1 MAALVEALDM
11 PTHRGENGHVEY
23 GWSSD
28 MQEELFQLSFQFTR
42 STEHVLNALAVR
54 LGSVLKRIVSNQLK
68 LTIQNKTE
76 TITFGKYQELMIT
89 AYKMIGHT
97 RDIIDGK
104 GEYSLS
110 YMQIVVWHKF
120 FPELA
125 KFALRCFVQLDDL
138 HPYGSWKDIKYFC
151 NYCINCGLS
160 TTHPLVEYALE
171 LITDQMK
178 KEQNTL
184 VAKWIPR
191 EKSKKFGW
199 IFDKLAQTHFKHY
212 LDSARSPDKKEKAA
226 HKARAD
232 YRKLI
237 AKLNVALDTVQ
248 IKQCGK
254 IWSQIDHSKTT
265 SITMMKQKKAF
276 LNLNSDGTIRS
287 HEEDRIKCGNN
298 LTEFIKN
305 SSKKDING
313 KRIGLNDFTKEAIR
327 LLNSNSPIEIDLL
340 NSQWRDNGTQTSVL
354 GPMIAMVDISG
365 SMLFEDGG
373 NPYYSAVALGCRVAE
388 KSILGKRILTF
399 SEEPTWHNLD
409 MCDTFTSMVQ
419 SINNGQAGYSTNFY
433 KALNVVLNAIV
444 DQKLTAE
451 EVNGMVLVVFSDMQM
466 DLADK
471 DYHDNLYENIKEIYA
486 GAGIKVCGT
495 PYKPPHILFW
505 NLRSTDGFPCMS
517 NQKNVSMMSGFSP
530 ALLNHFCEKG
540 VDGLQTSSPWVALME
555 SMNNPRYKYLED
567 RIKEELNFY

>member
-1 MAALVEALDM
+1 MAALVEALDI
-11 PTHRGENGHVEY
+11 PTQYGENGHVEY
-23 GWSSD
+23 GWSSNI
-28 MQEELFQLSFQFTR
+28 QEELFQLSFQFTR
-42 STEHVLNALAVR
+42 SNEHVLNALAFR
-54 LGSVLKRIVSNQLK
+54 LESVLKRIVSTQLK
-68 LTIQNKTE
+68 LTSQME

-97 RDIIDGK
+97 RDIVDGK

-110 YMQIVVWHKF
+110 YMQIVVWYKF

-151 NYCINCGLS
+151 NYCIKCGLAER
-160 TTHPLVEYALE
+160 HPLIEYALE

-178 KEQNTL
+178 KEKNTL

-199 IFDKLAQTHFKHY
+199 IFDRLAQTHFKHY
-212 LDSARSPDKKEKAA
+212 LDSAKYPDKKERAA
-226 HKARAD
+226 DKARTN

-237 AKLNVALDTVQ
+237 AKLNMNLDTVQ
-248 IKQCGK
+248 IKQCDK
-254 IWSQIDHSKTT
+254 RWSQIDHSKTT

-276 LNLNSDGTIRS
+276 LNLNSNGLVRS
-287 HEEDRIKCGNN
+287 EEKDRIQCAIN
-298 LTEFIKN
+298 LEEFIQN
-305 SSKKDING
+305 SSKREING
-313 KRIGLNDFTKEAIR
+313 KRVGLNDFTKEAIR
-327 LLNSNSPIEIDLL
+327 LLKSNSQIEIDLL
-340 NSQWRDNGTQTSVL
+340 NSQWRDNGSQTGVL
-354 GPMIAMVDISG
+354 GPMIAMVDVSG
-365 SMLFEDGG
+365 SMMHEDGG

-388 KSILGKRILTF
+388 KSILGKRLLTF
-399 SEEPTWHNLD
+399 TSEPTWHNLD

-419 SINNGQAGYSTNFY
+419 SIEKGEVGYSTNFY
-433 KALNVVLNAIV
+433 KALNVILNAIV
-444 DQKLTAE
+444 DQKLDAK
-451 EVNGMVLVVFSDMQM
+451 EVNEMILVAFSDMQM
-466 DLADK
+466 DVADE
-471 DYHDNLYENIKEIYA
+471 DYDSKLYGNIEEMYA
-486 GAGIKVCGT
+486 EAGIKVCGT

-505 NLRSTDGFPCMS
+505 NLRSTSGFPCMS

-540 VDGLQTSSPWVALME
+540 LDGLQTSSPWVTLME

-567 RIKEELNFY
+567 KIKEELSFY